1 MGSAERPPA
10 LKPLNSPI
18 CPHCGSKRAARMGF
32 VREVR
37 GSLWR
42 CRAEACGRTF
52 ALKTFVLKSGGA

>member
-1 MGSAERPPA
+1 
-10 LKPLNSPI
+10 
-18 CPHCGSKRAARMGF
+18 MGF